1 MGREE
6 TESRVTMSMSTLSS
20 IVVAI
25 AVLPGLPSTSSAQS
39 DEALRLDSSSTGD
52 VLTYGMGYGL
62 QRYSPLDQ
70 IDVAN
75 VRRLVPVWTTSLS
88 DNRGQENQPL
98 VHDGL
103 MYSGTHQSTFAF
115 DARTGWVVWR
125 NENRFPEEAYAVIC
139 CGVVNRGF
147 ALYEG
152 MLYRTLMD
160 GHVQAMDART
170 GREIWKQEAGDYR
183 DGFSMTAAP
192 LIAAGVVITGV
203 SGGDYGIRGFLDGW
217 DPKTGKHLWR
227 THTVPAPG
235 EPGSE
240 TWPDDDS
247 WKHGGGATW
256 ITGSYDPE
264 LDLVYW
270 GVGNPAPLN
279 PQQRP
284 GDNLFTNSV
293 IAIRPRTGQIV
304 WHYQFSPNDP
314 YDYDGVNEL
323 VQATLQIEGKR
334 RRVVMQANRNG
345 FLYVIDR
352 ATGELLRANPFARE
366 INWAEGIDLETG
378 KPIFGEAR
386 RRNIDLGEAVDIWP
400 GMIGAKNYAPMSY
413 NPETGLLYLNAL
425 EASMRYKPL
434 GVEGWRRGTL
444 FIGAEISF
452 VLPEGDI
459 GYLRAVDPLT
469 GHAQWE
475 VALGAPANGGTLSTA
490 GNLVFSGDQLGR
502 IIAFDARTG
511 KELWS
516 YKTGSAVIAPPITY
530 ELDGRQYLAVVS
542 GVASAMQSAIP
553 HRDFEHVT
561 RGASLTVF
569 RLFDETAPSPASR
582 PLIPVARAEGRTSGG
597 FHGTEKLTEEAR
609 AGRIVYDRVCVACH
623 GRNLETAGV
632 AAQDLRKFPI
642 DEKSRFI
649 RSVMKGSGDMPPF
662 ANLLSEAEIAKIFE
676 FVRAVQATGP

>member
-1 MGREE
+1 M
-6 TESRVTMSMSTLSS
+6 VMKTLPVIALA
-20 IVVAI
+20 IVVSQ
-25 AVLPGLPSTSSAQS
+25 VLPGSLFAQS
-39 DEALRLDSSSTGD
+39 DAALQRDGITTED

-62 QRYSPLDQ
+62 QRYSPLEQ
-70 IDVAN
+70 IDADN
-75 VRRLVPVWTTSLS
+75 VRRLVPVWNSSLS

-98 VHDGL
+98 VYDGL
-103 MYSGTHQSTFAF
+103 MFSGTHQSTFAF

-125 NENRFPEEAYAVIC
+125 NENRFPEEAYGVVC

-147 ALYEG
+147 ALHEG
-152 MLYRTLMD
+152 ILFRTLMD
-160 GHVQAMDART
+160 GHVQALDSRT
-170 GREIWKQEAGDYR
+170 GREIWKQEAANYR

-192 LIAAGVVITGV
+192 VVAAGVVITGV

-217 DPKTGKHLWR
+217 DPKTGQRLWR

-235 EPGSE
+235 EAGSE

-256 ITGSYDPE
+256 ITGSYDPD

-293 IAIRPRTGQIV
+293 IALRPKTGEII

-323 VQATLQIEGKR
+323 VQATLEIEGER
-334 RRVVMQANRNG
+334 RNVLMQANRNG

-352 ATGELLRANPFARE
+352 ATGELLRANPFAKQ
-366 INWAEGIDLETG
+366 INWADGVDLETG
-378 KPIFGEAR
+378 RPIFGDVR
-386 RRNIDLGEAVDIWP
+386 RRNIDEGEAVDIWP

-413 NPETGLLYLNAL
+413 NPRSGLVYLNAL

-434 GVEGWRRGTL
+434 GVERWRRGTL
-444 FIGAEISF
+444 FLGAEISF

-469 GHAQWE
+469 GQARWE

-490 GNLVFSGDQLGR
+490 GNLVFTGDQLGR
-502 IIAFDARTG
+502 IIAFHAETG
-511 KELWS
+511 EELWS

-542 GVASAMQSAIP
+542 GVASAMSSAIP
-553 HRDFEHVT
+553 HRHFEHVT

-569 RLFDETAPSPASR
+569 RLFDEEAPLPPSEPPLPVSR
-582 PLIPVARAEGRTSGG
+582 AGSRESSG
-597 FHGTEKLTEEAR
+597 FHGTKNLGEAAE
-609 AGRIVYDRVCVACH
+609 AGRIVYDRICVACH
-623 GRNLETAGV
+623 GRNLVTTGV
-632 AAQDLRKFPI
+632 VALDLRKFPLA
-642 DEKSRFI
+642 EKTRFV
-649 RSVMKGSGDMPPF
+649 RSVTHGAGDMPPF
-662 ANLLSEAEIAKIFE
+662 AKVLSEAEITTIFE
-676 FVRAVQATGP
+676 YIRAVQTSSQ

>member
-1 MGREE
+1 
-6 TESRVTMSMSTLSS
+6 MSPLASF
-20 IVVAI
+20 VVAI
-25 AVLPGLPSTSSAQS
+25 AAFQGLPSTSSAQS

-75 VRRLVPVWTTSLS
+75 VRRLVPVWNTSLS

-139 CGVVNRGF
+139 CAVVNRGF

-170 GREIWKQEAGDYR
+170 GREIWKQEAGGRRQEAGDYR
-183 DGFSMTAAP
+183 EGFSMTAAP

-284 GDNLFTNSV
+284 RKG
-293 IAIRPRTGQIV
+293 
-304 WHYQFSPNDP
+304 
-314 YDYDGVNEL
+314 
-323 VQATLQIEGKR
+323 
-334 RRVVMQANRNG
+334 
-345 FLYVIDR
+345 
-352 ATGELLRANPFARE
+352 
-366 INWAEGIDLETG
+366 
-378 KPIFGEAR
+378 
-386 RRNIDLGEAVDIWP
+386 
-400 GMIGAKNYAPMSY
+400 
-413 NPETGLLYLNAL
+413 
-425 EASMRYKPL
+425 
-434 GVEGWRRGTL
+434 
-444 FIGAEISF
+444 
-452 VLPEGDI
+452 
-459 GYLRAVDPLT
+459 
-469 GHAQWE
+469 
-475 VALGAPANGGTLSTA
+475 
-490 GNLVFSGDQLGR
+490 
-502 IIAFDARTG
+502 
-511 KELWS
+511 
-516 YKTGSAVIAPPITY
+516 
-530 ELDGRQYLAVVS
+530 
-542 GVASAMQSAIP
+542 P
-553 HRDFEHVT
+553 HRPA
-561 RGASLTVF
+561 GA
-569 RLFDETAPSPASR
+569 
-582 PLIPVARAEGRTSGG
+582 
-597 FHGTEKLTEEAR
+597 
-609 AGRIVYDRVCVACH
+609 
-623 GRNLETAGV
+623 
-632 AAQDLRKFPI
+632 
-642 DEKSRFI
+642 
-649 RSVMKGSGDMPPF
+649 
-662 ANLLSEAEIAKIFE
+662 
-676 FVRAVQATGP
+676 